1 LFLLLKRLKTFVFGL
16 RSWRFLFLLLEKL
29 KAFAFAFKCWRF
41 LLIFLDVEGSYFY
54 FLMLNVIILGCSKFL
69 LLVLDV
75 ESFCSYSWIL
85 KVLTFVLR
93 CCRFLF
99 LFLDVEGFCFLM
111 LKVFIFILGCWR
123 FVYLH
128 ILKKHYVK
136 IYSILFK
143 SWLYKFNLIYNDEIF
158 MKGDF
163 LMIIMLHMF
172 YFVFK
177 HLWWLLL
184 FLCYKVKL
192 SLCSNLW
199 TSKLFIQGK
208 IILKIPKIIIQ
219 FTWL

>member
-1 LFLLLKRLKTFVFGL
+1 MLKVFVVSFERWRFLLILLDVKGFNFYFLMLKVIALTVGYSKSLLLVLDVEIFYFYSWILKVLSFVLGC
-16 RSWRFLFLLLEKL
+16 WRFLFLLL
-29 KAFAFAFKCWRF
+29 
-41 LLIFLDVEGSYFY
+41 DVEGFYFY
-54 FLMLNVIILGCSKFL
+54 F
-69 LLVLDV
+69 
-75 ESFCSYSWIL
+75 WIL
-85 KVLTFVLR
+85 KV
-93 CCRFLF
+93 C
-99 LFLDVEGFCFLM
+99 DS
-111 LKVFIFILGCWR
+111 WS

-128 ILKKHYVK
+128 ILKKNDVK
-136 IYSILFK
+136 IYSILFR
-143 SWLYKFNLIYNDEIF
+143 SWLYKFKIIYNDKRF

-163 LMIIMLHMF
+163 SMIIMLHMF
-172 YFVFK
+172 CFVFE